1 LKQQIA
7 ARHEGFAESGDF
19 PDSMHRECAPG
30 LDCDR
35 SGQSKKCICKQG
47 EGEGSAIDGNRLLA
61 ISIGFLAIQ
70 MAQEQFAD
78 WSHRYDALERT
89 LELQL
94 DIVSTD
100 ASIPVWFHLRRACG
114 EWRDL

>member
-1 LKQQIA
+1 MCAGIGLRQKA
-7 ARHEGFAESGDF
+7 ANR
-19 PDSMHRECAPG
+19 
-30 LDCDR
+30 
-35 SGQSKKCICKQG
+35 KKCICKQG
-47 EGEGSAIDGNRLLA
+47 EGEGSAIDGNRPLA
-61 ISIGFLAIQ
+61 ISIGFLAIRT
-70 MAQEQFAD
+70 AEEQFAD

-100 ASIPVWFHLRRACG
+100 ASIPVWFHLRGACG